1 MRLLRKFIQYLLV
14 PLLLTFVVFFQI
26 SKFDKGLSS
35 WKGGGFG
42 MYADYYPMSFDIRVN
57 GEKILLDKKENL
69 PLYNHGR
76 KTLINPS
83 EENIEICIE
92 LIKPTA
98 DTIHFEI
105 WSPYFEGSTQQ
116 YSRKK
121 RYEKTIIRNNQSK

>member
-26 SKFDKGLSS
+26 LKFDEGLSS

-42 MYADYYPMSFDIRVN
+42 MYADYYPMTFDIRVN
-57 GEKILLDKKENL
+57 GESIKLDKKENL
-69 PLYNHGR
+69 FLYNHGR

-83 EENIEICIE
+83 DENIETCIE
-92 LIKPTA
+92 LIKPKS

-105 WSPYFEGSTQQ
+105 WSPTFDGSTQQ

-121 RYEKTIIRNNQSK
+121 RYEKTIIRTHQSE